1 MVFTREMLDSMK
13 KVEAAR
19 EANIAFEPRR
29 MTADDKDALLRQ
41 YHPDYSDRGFGL
53 IKTGPNKGEK
63 APVELLEMLEGMS
76 RVQDMS
82 LNLEAPDYDVD
93 VHFIVG
99 GTITNQ
105 TIIKACLKPFE
116 AVISCDTGHIAT
128 HETGAIEATGHKV
141 IPVNNYAGK
150 INPSDIRK
158 VFDTHMLSYEHM
170 VYPKMVY
177 ISNATEYGTVYTFE
191 ELKEI
196 RAVCD
201 ELGLYLMM
209 DGARLGVALST
220 VDYTLNDLANLCDVF
235 YIGGTKN
242 GALLGEAIVFPNLAL
257 NDDFRYALK
266 QRGALLAKGRVIA
279 SQFVALFEHDLY
291 AELAQHANACAMR
304 VRSVLSELGVVFYTD
319 SPTNQQFPILP
330 NAVVEALQQHYGFYI
345 WKVLNERESVVR
357 FVFSWATPMT
367 MVDELL
373 ADTKRLLN
381 P

>member
-1 MVFTREMLDSMK
+1 MNYKHQFFNDYAETAHPACIQKLSEHTLQQEAGYGLDS
-13 KVEAAR
+13 VSAHAATLIR
-19 EANIAFEPRR
+19 AKLGVANDTP
-29 MTADDKDALLRQ
+29 
-41 YHPDYSDRGFGL
+41 
-53 IKTGPNKGEK
+53 
-63 APVELLEMLEGMS
+63 
-76 RVQDMS
+76 
-82 LNLEAPDYDVD
+82 
-93 VHFIVG
+93 VHFISG
-99 GTITNQ
+99 GTQANLTVIGS
-105 TIIKACLKPFE
+105 LLRPHE
-116 AVISCDTGHIAT
+116 AVIAAESGHIAAN
-128 HETGAIEATGHKV
+128 ETGAIEATGHKV
-141 IPVNNYAGK
+141 IHTPHVNGK
-150 INPSDIRK
+150 LTPEAIEQVVRAHTNEHSVKPRM
-158 VFDTHMLSYEHM
+158 VF
-170 VYPKMVY
+170 
-177 ISNATEYGTVYTFE
+177 ISQATELGTVYSRM
-191 ELKEI
+191 ELEAV

-201 ELGLYLMM
+201 AHGLWLYI
-209 DGARLGVALST
+209 DGARLGNALYSANAPCAWHDIARVA
-220 VDYTLNDLANLCDVF
+220 DVF

-319 SPTNQQFPILP
+319 SPTNQQFPMLP
-330 NAVVEALQQHYGFYI
+330 NAVVEALQQHYGFYT

-357 FVFSWATPMT
+357 FVFSWVTPMT

>member
-1 MVFTREMLDSMK
+1 MLFFRNDYGQGCIPEIMEYMNTTNGHSFTGYGMDEICQRAKEAIK
-13 KVEAAR
+13 KH
-19 EANIAFEPRR
+19 I
-29 MTADDKDALLRQ
+29 
-41 YHPDYSDRGFGL
+41 
-53 IKTGPNKGEK
+53 
-63 APVELLEMLEGMS
+63 
-76 RVQDMS
+76 
-82 LNLEAPDYDVD
+82 PDYDVD

-235 YIGGTKN
+235 YIGGTKV
-242 GALLGEAIVFPNLAL
+242 GALFGEAVVITNSCLKQ
-257 NDDFRYALK
+257 DFRYCIK
-266 QRGALLAKGRVIA
+266 QKGGMLAKGR
-279 SQFVALFEHDLY
+279 L
-291 AELAQHANACAMR
+291 
-304 VRSVLSELGVVFYTD
+304 LGVQFLELFKDGLYFEISKHAIDMAMLLKEGLKEKGYEFFMD
-319 SPTNQQFPILP
+319 SNTNQQFII
-330 NAVVEALQQHYGFYI
+330 VEDAKLQEIRQKYGVTYQ
-345 WKVLNERESVVR
+345 ERYDETHSVIR
-357 FVFSWATPMT
+357 LCTSWATKEENVKAFLQDM
-367 MVDELL
+367 
-373 ADTKRLLN
+373 
-381 P
+381 